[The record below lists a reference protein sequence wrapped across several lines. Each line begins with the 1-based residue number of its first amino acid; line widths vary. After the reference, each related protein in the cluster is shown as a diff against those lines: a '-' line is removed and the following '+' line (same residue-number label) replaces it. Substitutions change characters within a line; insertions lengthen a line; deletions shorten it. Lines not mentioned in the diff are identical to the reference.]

1 MLRTLSRF
9 GCISLCN
16 ALVAAPVICAMLVPK
31 AMAAETAGEFAAIC
45 MTIVDTAPTSN
56 GELHFSLTF
65 DNGRC
70 WGAFAAVQELSRIK
84 SAVDKPPLLGV
95 CAPTDTTRRELVR
108 AFTDYVRSHPES
120 RTEEF
125 SVVAIIAL
133 RSQYPCKNYDR

>member
-1 MLRTLSRF
+1 
-9 GCISLCN
+9 
-16 ALVAAPVICAMLVPK
+16 MLVEMRMLGGWRVP
-31 AMAAETAGEFAAIC
+31 ES
-45 MTIVDTAPTSN
+45 P
-56 GELHFSLTF
+56 F